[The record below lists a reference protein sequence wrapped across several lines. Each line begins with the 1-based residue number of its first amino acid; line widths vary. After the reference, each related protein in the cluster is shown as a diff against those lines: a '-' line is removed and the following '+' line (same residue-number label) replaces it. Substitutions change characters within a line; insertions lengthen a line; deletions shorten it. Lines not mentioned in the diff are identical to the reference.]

1 MPCFFVSI
9 ASLIPRKMKNIL
21 VPTDFTGTSELA
33 LAWAKFL
40 AKRYLQDGLETT
52 ITLAHVTQPYIP
64 DSTLPT
70 GEVGVGMM
78 AVQEMEDVG
87 ELNLKE
93 IADQLERDGFRT
105 RIESRFGSID
115 SEIVEVADELKPD
128 LIVMGRSHIDSFF
141 DWLAGSSAADVAMT
155 AHCPV
160 LVVPTLDHGRSNPV
174 QLQNIAYAT
183 QLEFDENHLLRPVTN
198 MARAFQAT
206 LRLVKIKALNQPNV
220 HEDRQYLT
228 QIESEF
234 GRERFVEDTVDADN
248 VIEGL
253 TNYIRSHQVDLLV
266 MATRERDFLS
276 KLLNPSLTKRMVLNA
291 DVPVLVY
298 HAEENY

>member
-1 MPCFFVSI
+1 
-9 ASLIPRKMKNIL
+9 MKNIL

-40 AKRYLQDGLETT
+40 AKHYSQGGQETM

-87 ELNLKE
+87 ELNLQE
-93 IADQLERDGFRT
+93 IADQLEREGFKT
-105 RIESRFGSID
+105 RIESRVGSID
-115 SEIVEVADELKPD
+115 SEIVDVADELKPD

-160 LVVPTLDHGRSNPV
+160 LVVPTLDHSQSVPV
-174 QLQNIAYAT
+174 RLQNIAYAT
-183 QLEFDENHLLRPVTN
+183 QLEFDENHILRPVVQL
-198 MARAFQAT
+198 ARTFQSN
-206 LRLVKIKALNQPNV
+206 LRLVKIKAVNQPNV
-220 HEDRQYLT
+220 REDSQYWA

-234 GRERFVEDTVDADN
+234 GQGRLVEDTVDADN
-248 VIEGL
+248 VVEGL
-253 TNYIRSHQVDLLV
+253 TKYTQTNQVDLLV

-276 KLLNPSLTKRMVLNA
+276 KLLNPSLTKRMVLNS